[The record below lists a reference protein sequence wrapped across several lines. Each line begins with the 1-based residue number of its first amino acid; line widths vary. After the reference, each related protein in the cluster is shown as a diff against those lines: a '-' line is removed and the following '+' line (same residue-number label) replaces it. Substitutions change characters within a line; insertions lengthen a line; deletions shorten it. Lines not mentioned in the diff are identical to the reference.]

1 MMSTPGAAPA
11 AQISARVPGA
21 PAEETLEV
29 GESGTLT
36 ITVHEL
42 SVGEVRAWLTEMA
55 AQVQRDPLHAL
66 AFEDIGLDEL
76 ARMTDWTVKKLE
88 RFAPSQLAEVLRV
101 ARRLNPD
108 FFRIRGVLI
117 AAATPLNQKSERT
130 DQPQEPPAEPAQT
143 AATS

>member
-1 MMSTPGAAPA
+1 MMGIPGAVPA
-11 AQISARVPGA
+11 AQISARIPGD
-21 PAEETLEV
+21 PATETLEV
-29 GESGTLT
+29 GDSGVYH

-55 AQVQRDPLHAL
+55 SQVQRDPLHAL

-76 ARMTDWTVKKLE
+76 ARMTDWTVEHLE

-117 AAATPLNQKSERT
+117 AAASPATQT
-130 DQPQEPPAEPAQT
+130 APQNPPQPAEAD
-143 AATS
+143 ARSE